1 MHVSAHLDIDV
12 VALENDDHVQVML
25 DLTAPAAAGAAP
37 RPPATVQIV
46 VDRSG
51 SMGGPRLEAAAA
63 ALTALVD
70 RLGAT
75 DVFGVV
81 AFDDTVRVVVPARAL
96 TDKAAAR
103 RAIAAIIP
111 GGSTDLTAGY
121 LRGLQEA
128 RRVVGPA
135 GATVLIVSDGHAN
148 HGGCDPDQL
157 AGIARSAG
165 RQGITTTTVG
175 LGPGYNEDLLQR
187 IAEGGAGTHVY
198 AAGIDEAGP
207 ALAGEID
214 GLLSRTV
221 LAASL
226 RVRLEP
232 AVAKAALLNDLPAH
246 VLDGDA
252 VFELGDLWAGET
264 RQVLLTLSVPAIAA
278 LGLARVA
285 VLELRYVTLPDLREQ
300 VITLPI
306 HVNVV
311 PADVAAGR
319 ISDPAV
325 VTEAL
330 FLRAQTAKR
339 TAEHALR
346 RGDTGTAAA
355 VFRAAANRL
364 RAHAAAVGGEL
375 AAEADL
381 LNERAGRALHGD
393 ANHTAKFSTQDRH
406 HKTTKRGRT

>member
-1 MHVSAHLDIDV
+1 MHVSAHLDVDV
-12 VALENDDHVQVML
+12 VALEDDHVQVML
-25 DLTAPAAAGAAP
+25 ELTAPTAEGAAP
-37 RPPATVQIV
+37 RPPATVQV
-46 VDRSG
+46 VLDRSG
-51 SMGGPRLEAAAA
+51 SMRGPRLDAAAA

-70 RLGAT
+70 RLAPGDA
-75 DVFGVV
+75 FGVV
-81 AFDDTVRVVVPARAL
+81 AFDDTVRVVVPAGPL
-96 TDKAAAR
+96 TDKPAAR
-103 RAIAAIIP
+103 RAINAITP
-111 GGSTDLTAGY
+111 GGSTDLSAGY

-128 RRVVGPA
+128 RRVAGPT
-135 GATVLIVSDGHAN
+135 GATILVISDGHAN
-148 HGGCDPDQL
+148 HGVCDPDTL
-157 AGIARSAG
+157 AGVARNAG
-165 RQGITTTTVG
+165 RQAITTTTVG
-175 LGPGYNEDLLQR
+175 LGSGYNEDLLQR

-198 AAGIDEAGP
+198 AEGIDDAGP

-232 AVAKAALLNDLPAH
+232 AVAQAALLNDLPAH

-264 RQVLLTLSVPAIAA
+264 RRLLLTLEVPAIAA
-278 LGLARVA
+278 LGLAQVA
-285 VLELRYVTLPDLREQ
+285 VLELRYVTLPDLHEQ

-319 ISDPAV
+319 IPDPVV

-330 FLRAQTAKR
+330 VLRAQTAKR
-339 TAEHALR
+339 AAEHALR
-346 RGDTGTAAA
+346 DNDTGTAAT
-355 VFRAAANRL
+355 VFRDAANQL
-364 RAHAAAVGGEL
+364 RAHPGAVGGEL

-381 LNERAGRALHGD
+381 LDTLAAQALDGD

-406 HKTTKRGRT
+406 HKTTKRGRG